1 MSLWLYSAVCWGVP
15 LCLVTAMGVFGGAG
29 YYGDQQTTGGWCWV
43 RKHPAH
49 GNRSLRD
56 GKCQLCEQL
65 VLTRGCPPRVC
76 VCWQALSCCGY

>member
-56 GKCQLCEQL
+56 
-65 VLTRGCPPRVC
+65 
-76 VCWQALSCCGY
+76 S